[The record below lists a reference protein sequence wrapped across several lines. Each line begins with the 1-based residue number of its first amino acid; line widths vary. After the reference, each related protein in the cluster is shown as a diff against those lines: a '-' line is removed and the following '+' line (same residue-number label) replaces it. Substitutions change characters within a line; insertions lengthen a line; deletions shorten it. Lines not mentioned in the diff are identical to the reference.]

1 MKQTSLETV
10 LPLSPLQQGILFHA
24 LFDEGDAKS
33 TPGGPGGPGGPV
45 DFYTVQT
52 PLELAG
58 PLDTEA
64 LRRSC
69 LALPARHASL
79 RAGFLRRRSGE
90 AVQAIARAVE
100 PSWEEVDLS
109 GRGAGERRA
118 RLTRLLAEDRSRRF
132 EMAKPPLLR
141 FTLVRLAP
149 DRHVLVLTNHHIL
162 LDGWSL
168 PLVLADLFRIYRDG
182 GTAERLEAAPSFGEY
197 LGWLSE
203 QDHAE
208 AERAWQAALSG
219 LDGATLVGGGAGT
232 GTPGRGQQRVVAEL
246 SEADT
251 ARLTATARSRD
262 LTTNT
267 VVQGAWALLLTVLTG
282 RRDVVYGNTVA
293 GRPPQLPGSERM
305 VGLMMNTVPARVRV
319 DPAEPVADL
328 LARVQREQAALTRHE
343 YLGLADIHRAVG
355 ATELFDTTVA
365 FENVPVDEAVQ
376 GSSVA
381 GLAVTLL
388 RDAVEDAF
396 EGTHYPL
403 SLAVHPGARLR
414 FELNYREDSFTGEAA
429 AEVLRRLCALVQD
442 IADRPEAP
450 AGRLPLCSDAER
462 RRILRASSGRTVAH
476 PGGTLPELFEAQ
488 VRTTPHAVAVTDA
501 TTSLTF
507 EELDADAN
515 RLARLLV
522 AHGAGPD
529 RLVGVALPRTVA
541 AVTAIWAVW
550 KSGAGYLPIDTEH
563 PRERIAAICAEAGPA
578 LVLATAET
586 AHAVRG
592 LGGIPTLRVDEA
604 TLPEDATDRGAATDL
619 DTGSRPGAPLPG
631 HLAYVI
637 YTSGSTGRPKGVAV
651 EHRNLANMF
660 HSHRANFFEPERT
673 RAGGRPLRAALTNSL
688 GFDASFSQLLWLVA
702 GNELHIVDDTVR
714 KDALALVDH
723 AVAAGVDVL
732 DTTPSVARQMLA
744 AGMFEAE
751 GERHRAG
758 VLALGGEEVAD
769 DLWAELHGVPGLS
782 VYNLYGPA
790 ECTVDAML
798 WHGGGRPAIGHPAD
812 NARVYVLDPFLRPV
826 PDGVVGELYIAGAG
840 VSRGYL
846 GRPGPTAERFVADV
860 FGPAG
865 ARMYR
870 TGDLGRRRPDGVV
883 EYCGRA
889 DSQVKIRG
897 HRVELGEIEAALA
910 AAPAV
915 ARAVAAV
922 STDPSGVRRVV
933 GYVCASPGARPDPAA
948 LREWVARRLPAYMV
962 PAVVMVVDAV
972 PLTPNGKVDRAA
984 LPAPSFQAAGEY
996 RAPSSERERVL
1007 HEVFSEVL
1015 GRPRIGVDD
1024 SFFDLGGD
1032 SIIAMQLA
1040 ARAHRAQLAITTKDI
1055 FLHPTI
1061 ARLAEV
1067 ATDTDSGPRGEA
1079 RGQDSAP
1086 AGPLVSLSG
1095 AERAELAQNGRRI
1108 ADVLPLTPLQQGM
1121 HFHAVLAADGI
1132 DVYTAQAPVRLAGPL
1147 SPDALRE
1154 AVGALVARHGA
1165 LRVSFTLL
1173 SSGRL
1178 VQVVHEG
1185 LSVPWREA
1193 DLSGLAEDERRH
1205 RLAELIDEDR
1215 LRRFDLAEPPLLRA
1229 TLVRLA
1235 AEDHLLLVSYHHGL
1249 LDGWSLPLFFRDLFA
1264 LYATGG
1270 DAGDDRAGDP
1280 PPVQFADFLRWLA
1293 TQDDERAARAWAEEL
1308 AGLDEPTLVAPD
1320 AEAATATVPHLA
1332 TELLDPARTTALAT
1346 AARSAGLTLNTVVQG
1361 AWAVALGQLL
1371 GRDDIVFG
1379 ATCAGRPP
1387 ELPGSE
1393 DIVGLLMNTVAVRV
1407 RLDPARPLVQVLAD
1421 LQRRQAELGPYQH
1434 LGLADVRRTLGL
1446 GELFDT
1452 VVGFENTPVDGEAV
1466 QKHIPGL
1473 RISVD
1478 DRPVPGATHYPLSL
1492 VVVPGERLSLEL
1504 SYRADLFTAEACQAL
1519 LTRVGKVLDGF
1530 VADPAAPLGRIDLLT
1545 AGERKRFRA
1554 AADGPSHTIPATT
1567 FPELFE
1573 ERVRARPEAVAVYE
1587 GPLAVSY
1594 ADLNARANRLAR
1606 ALVARGIGPED
1617 IVAVALPKSARSV
1630 LAVVAVLKAGAVHLP
1645 LDLGYPPE
1653 RLRQVIADARPA
1665 LVLTTAEAAGLMAEA
1680 GAERTLCLDGMD
1692 TPSQL
1697 LDTNAD
1703 VAAGLAADVAGD
1715 VTGGLSGEDLTDAD
1729 RVAPL
1734 RPENT
1739 AYLIY
1744 TSGSTGRP
1752 KGVLVPHR
1760 GIAALVAQQRTRLR
1774 LRADERVL
1782 LFASPS
1788 FDASVWELTTALLTG
1803 ASAVVATPDELLPG
1817 PALAA
1822 TVARHGVTALLLP
1835 PSSLAV
1841 LPEDGLPAGVTL
1853 VVGGEA
1859 CPPELVERWSAGR
1872 RMVNAYGP
1880 TEATVM
1886 ATMSRPLAGRT
1897 RPPLGEPVTG
1907 ARVYLLDG
1915 ALRPVPVGAPGE
1927 LYLAGEGLARGYLGR
1942 ARLTAERF
1950 VADPYGPA
1958 GSRMYRTGD
1967 LARRMPH
1974 GALEYL
1980 GRADQQVKVRGFR
1993 IEPGEIE
2000 TALADDPTVAQ
2011 AVVVARED
2019 PAGRRLVA
2027 YVSPAA
2033 GARPDPA
2040 ALRGRV
2046 AAALPDHMVPAAV
2059 VVLDR
2064 LPVTPSGKLD
2074 RGALPAPDFSGTPAG
2089 RAPRTARE
2097 ERLCA
2102 LFAQALQVERVGIDD
2117 SFFDLGGDSISSV
2130 KLVTLA
2136 HADGLDMAPRDVFT
2150 HKTVA
2155 ALADAV
2161 KELAPDPHMDS
2172 PDPHPA
2178 TGAADPE
2185 EPLITLEQHELDAFA
2200 EDWQEPV

>member
-24 LFDEGDAKS
+24 LFDEGDA
-33 TPGGPGGPGGPV
+33 TGGPGEPV

-100 PSWEEVDLS
+100 PPWEEVDLS
-109 GRGAGERRA
+109 GHGAEERRA
-118 RLTRLLAEDRSRRF
+118 RLARLLAEDRARRF

-182 GTAERLEAAPSFGEY
+182 GTAERLEAAPSFGDY

-203 QDHAE
+203 QDRGE

-219 LDGATLVGGGAGT
+219 LDGPTLVGGGTGT
-232 GTPGRGQQRVVAEL
+232 GTSDRGQQRVVAEL

-251 ARLTATARSRD
+251 ARLTDAARSRD

-267 VVQGAWALLLTVLTG
+267 VVQGAWALLLTALTG

-305 VGLMMNTVPARVRV
+305 VGLMMNTVPARVRI

-328 LARVQREQAALTRHE
+328 LVRIQREQAALTRHE
-343 YLGLADIHRAVG
+343 YLGLADIQRAVG

-365 FENVPVDEAVQ
+365 FENVPVGEAVQ

-403 SLAVHPGARLR
+403 SLAVHPGPRLR
-414 FELNYREDSFTGEAA
+414 FELNYREDAFTGEAA
-429 AEVLRRLCALVQD
+429 DEVLRRLCALIRD
-442 IADRPEAP
+442 IAERPEAP
-450 AGRLPLCSDAER
+450 AGRLPRCSDAER
-462 RRILRASSGRTVAH
+462 REILGAASGRMVAH
-476 PGGTLPELFEAQ
+476 PDRTLPELFEAQ

-507 EELDADAN
+507 ERLGADAD
-515 RLARLLV
+515 RLARRLV

-529 RLVGVALPRTVA
+529 RLVGVALPRTAA

-550 KSGAGYLPIDTEH
+550 KAGAGYLPIDTEH
-563 PRERIAAICAEAGPA
+563 PPERIAAICAEAAPA

-586 AHAVRG
+586 AHAVPEG
-592 LGGIPTLRVDEA
+592 VPTLRVDEA
-604 TLPEDATDRGAATDL
+604 PPPEAATDT
-619 DTGSRPGAPLPG
+619 DSRPAAPLPG

-660 HSHRANFFEPERT
+660 HSHRANFFDPERT

-688 GFDASFSQLLWLVA
+688 GFDASFSQLLWMVA
-702 GNELHIVDDTVR
+702 GHELHIVDDTVR

-723 AVAAGVDVL
+723 AVAAAVDVL

-744 AGMFEAE
+744 AGMFQAS
-751 GERHRAG
+751 GERHRVG
-758 VLALGGEEVAD
+758 VLALGGEEVAE
-769 DLWAELHGVPGLS
+769 DLWAELHAVPGLS

-798 WHGGGRPAIGHPAD
+798 WHGEGRPAIGRPAD

-860 FGPAG
+860 FGPPG

-883 EYCGRA
+883 EYRGRA

-910 AAPAV
+910 AAPSV

-933 GYVCASPGARPDPAA
+933 GYVCPSPGARPDAA
-948 LREWVARRLPAYMV
+948 ELRDAVARRLPAYMV

-984 LPAPSFQAAGEY
+984 LPAPAFQAAGAY
-996 RAPSSERERVL
+996 RAPTSERERAL
-1007 HEVFSEVL
+1007 HEVFTDVL

-1067 ATDTDSGPRGEA
+1067 AKNTGPRDEP
-1079 RGQDSAP
+1079 RGRGGAP
-1086 AGPLVSLSG
+1086 AGPLVSLSD
-1095 AERAELAQNGRRI
+1095 AERAELAQDGRRV

-1121 HFHAVLAADGI
+1121 HFHAVLAADGV

-1147 SPDALRE
+1147 RPEALRE
-1154 AVGALVARHGA
+1154 AVEAVVARHGA

-1178 VQVVHEG
+1178 VQVVHEKM
-1185 LSVPWREA
+1185 SVPWREA

-1205 RLAELIDEDR
+1205 RLADLIDEDR

-1235 AEDHLLLVSYHHGL
+1235 ADDHLLLVSYHHGL

-1264 LYATGG
+1264 LYADGG
-1270 DAGDDRAGDP
+1270 SAGDP

-1293 TQDDERAARAWAEEL
+1293 AQDDERAARAWTEEL
-1308 AGLDEPTLVAPD
+1308 AGLEEPTLVAPD

-1332 TELLDPARTTALAT
+1332 TELLGPERTTALT
-1346 AARSAGLTLNTVVQG
+1346 GAARSAGLTLNTVVQG

-1407 RLDPARPLVQVLAD
+1407 RLDAARPLVHVLAD
-1421 LQRRQAELGPYQH
+1421 LQRRQAELGAYQH
-1434 LGLADVRRTLGL
+1434 LGLAELQRTLGL

-1504 SYRADLFTAEACQAL
+1504 SYRADLFTAEEGQAL

-1530 VADPAAPLGRIDLLT
+1530 VADPASPLGRLDLLT
-1545 AGERKRFRA
+1545 AGEHKRFRA
-1554 AADGPSHTIPATT
+1554 AADGPSHPAART

-1587 GPLAVSY
+1587 GSLAVSY

-1606 ALVARGIGPED
+1606 ALAAQGIGPED
-1617 IVAVALPKSARSV
+1617 TVAVAVPKSARSV
-1630 LAVVAVLKAGAVHLP
+1630 LAVVAVLKAGAGYLP

-1653 RLRQVIADARPA
+1653 RLRQVVADARPA
-1665 LVLTTAEAAGLMAEA
+1665 LVLTTAEAAGAMAEA
-1680 GAERTLCLDGMD
+1680 GAGRTLCLDDAD
-1692 TPSQL
+1692 TLGQV
-1697 LDTNAD
+1697 AD
-1703 VAAGLAADVAGD
+1703 FKGELTAGSSD
-1715 VTGGLSGEDLTDAD
+1715 EDLTDAD

-1760 GIAALVAQQRTRLR
+1760 GIAALVAQQRRGLR
-1774 LRADERVL
+1774 PRADERVL

-1803 ASAVVATPDELLPG
+1803 ASAVVAPADELLPG

-1822 TVARHGVTALLLP
+1822 TVARHGVTTLLLP

-1897 RPPLGEPVTG
+1897 RPPLGDPVTG

-1967 LARRMPH
+1967 LARRTPH
-1974 GALEYL
+1974 GALRYL

-2000 TALADDPTVAQ
+2000 TVLADDPTVAQ

-2027 YVSPAA
+2027 YVSPAPD
-2033 GARPDPA
+2033 ARPEPA

-2064 LPVTPSGKLD
+2064 LPVTPSGKFD
-2074 RGALPAPDFSGTPAG
+2074 RAALPAPDFSGTPAG

-2102 LFAQALQVERVGIDD
+2102 LFAQALGVERVGIDD

-2155 ALADAV
+2155 ALAAAV
-2161 KELAPDPHMDS
+2161 KELAPDTGADT
-2172 PDPHPA
+2172 HPA
-2178 TGAADPE
+2178 IDAADPE
-2185 EPLITLEQHELDAFA
+2185 EPLITLDQHELDAFA